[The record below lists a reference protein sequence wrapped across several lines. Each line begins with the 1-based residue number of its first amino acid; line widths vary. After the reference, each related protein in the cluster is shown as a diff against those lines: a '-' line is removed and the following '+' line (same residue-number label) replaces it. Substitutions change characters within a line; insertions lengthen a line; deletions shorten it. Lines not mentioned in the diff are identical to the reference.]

1 MKHEMAPYSWSSVIH
16 APKSWEIPNWFEKMS
31 KDENFAVAANLDTL
45 VHTPSDMGAQAR
57 QCVMSVII
65 GFSSQFGDFWAS
77 RVWSHLMF
85 VRLFS

>member
-1 MKHEMAPYSWSSVIH
+1 
-16 APKSWEIPNWFEKMS
+16 MS
-31 KDENFAVAANLDTL
+31 KDENLAVAANLDTL

-77 RVWSHLMF
+77 RV
-85 VRLFS
+85 